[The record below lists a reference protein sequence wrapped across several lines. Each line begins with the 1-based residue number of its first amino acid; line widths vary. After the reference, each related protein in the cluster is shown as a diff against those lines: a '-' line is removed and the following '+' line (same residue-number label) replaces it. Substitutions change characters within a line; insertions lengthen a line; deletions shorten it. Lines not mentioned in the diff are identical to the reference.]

1 MKCTQHIRVDKII
14 VHDIRVNAIVVQ
26 EIGNNLFK
34 CSQHIRVRAV
44 NHGRSQASSHG
55 LKKGVIYSLDGL
67 SLLHEI
73 CIKGNIGPV
82 GE

>member
-1 MKCTQHIRVDKII
+1 MKCTQHIRVDKMI

-34 CSQHIRVRAV
+34 CPQHIRVGAV

-55 LKKGVIYSLDGL
+55 LEKGGYI
-67 SLLHEI
+67 
-73 CIKGNIGPV
+73 
-82 GE
+82 